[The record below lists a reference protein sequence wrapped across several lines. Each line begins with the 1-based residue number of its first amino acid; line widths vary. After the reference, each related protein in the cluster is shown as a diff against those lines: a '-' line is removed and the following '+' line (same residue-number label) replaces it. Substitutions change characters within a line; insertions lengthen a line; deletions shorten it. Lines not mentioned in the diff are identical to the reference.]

1 MQVKKIIELLS
12 KHDPNEELAFTG
24 YWTKRHVEFNNDVEL
39 TDDQWNVIC
48 AKHEDNIEIHI
59 DEIVSLVLR
68 EEKFD
73 E

>member
-1 MQVKKIIELLS
+1 MQVKKIIEMLS
-12 KHDPNEELAFTG
+12 KYDPNEELAFTG
-24 YWTKRHVEFNNDVEL
+24 YWERKHVEFNNEVDL

-48 AKHEDNIEIHI
+48 DKHEDNPEIHI

-68 EEKFD
+68 EEN